1 MTAVLTGGS
10 GSTVV
15 MAKVEGKI
23 IMAGMFYSRKEAVEK
38 LNKTDSEI
46 DGLVKQGRLREFR
59 HGETLMYKVD
69 EVDALAGEAVVTE
82 QPEPQPQQA
91 ETDLEAEQT
100 PTTEETVS
108 AEETPLIEEAPS
120 VEELSIDEEVPTLE
134 EAPAGEKTSGSDAD
148 EISLAPEAESSQ
160 EKPEQIELS
169 DADTAIVD
177 EGINVL
183 GETDTKDVF
192 DELKPED
199 EGGGLSDLGET
210 SVAAADEA
218 SLEEIEQ
225 DVSLDTFGSGSGLLD
240 LSLQADDTSLGG
252 ILDEI
257 YTQEGEGKPAGEEAA
272 AGSAAEMAAEAE
284 QMLGEEEFVE
294 PQPVPA
300 SPVVAA
306 AYAESEPD
314 TISNFLGFMMF
325 IPLAAVI
332 YTTMVVV
339 AGSRNIMPRALTLVQ
354 GYVWYGVIGLAVLSV
369 LIVGAAFTMSG
380 EKKPKK
386 PKVKKQKPP
395 RPKKEKKPKKKK
407 GKK

>member
-1 MTAVLTGGS
+1 
-10 GSTVV
+10 
-15 MAKVEGKI
+15 
-23 IMAGMFYSRKEAVEK
+23 MAGMFYSRKEAAEK
-38 LNKTDSEI
+38 LNKSDGEI
-46 DGLVKQGRLREFR
+46 DDLVKQGRLREFR

-69 EVDALAGEAVVTE
+69 EVDALAGETAITE

-91 ETDLEAEQT
+91 EAELEAEQA
-100 PTTEETVS
+100 PPAEEALS
-108 AEETPLIEEAPS
+108 AEETPLIEQAPS
-120 VEELSIDEEVPTLE
+120 SEELSIDEEAPTLE
-134 EAPAGEKTSGSDAD
+134 EAPAAAKTSGPEAD
-148 EISLAPEAESSQ
+148 EISLAPEAAEPSQ

-169 DADTAIVD
+169 DADTAIVE

-199 EGGGLSDLGET
+199 EGAGLSDLGET

-218 SLEEIEQ
+218 SLEEIEK

-257 YTQEGEGKPAGEEAA
+257 YTQQGEGKPAGEEVA

-294 PQPVPA
+294 PQPVPSA
-300 SPVVAA
+300 PVMAA
-306 AYAESEPD
+306 AYAEPEPD
-314 TISNFLGFMMF
+314 AISNFLGFMMF

-332 YTTMVVV
+332 YTTIVVV
-339 AGSRNIMPRALTLVQ
+339 AGSRNIMPGALTLVQ

-386 PKVKKQKPP
+386 PKVKKPKVKKQEPP

-407 GKK
+407 GNK

>member
-1 MTAVLTGGS
+1 
-10 GSTVV
+10 
-15 MAKVEGKI
+15 
-23 IMAGMFYSRKEAVEK
+23 MFYSRKEAAEK
-38 LNKTDSEI
+38 LNKTDGEI
-46 DGLVKQGRLREFR
+46 DGLVKEGKLREFR

-69 EVDALAGEAVVTE
+69 EVDALAGEVAVTE
-82 QPEPQPQQA
+82 QPQPEPQSQQEPQPQQA

-100 PTTEETVS
+100 PTTEETLS

-134 EAPAGEKTSGSDAD
+134 EAPAPEKTSGPDAD
-148 EISLAPEAESSQ
+148 EILLASEAEPS
-160 EKPEQIELS
+160 EDKPEQIELS

-199 EGGGLSDLGET
+199 EGAELSDLGET

-225 DVSLDTFGSGSGLLD
+225 DVNLDTFGSGSGLLD

-257 YTQEGEGKPAGEEAA
+257 YTQEGESKPAGEEAA

-300 SPVVAA
+300 APVMAA
-306 AYAESEPD
+306 AYVESQPD

-386 PKVKKQKPP
+386 PKAKKQKPP
-395 RPKKEKKPKKKK
+395 RPRKEKKPKKKK
-407 GKK
+407 EKK